1 LRAVGRARGEP
12 NEVTYFRSR
21 TVDRLLDRFCRYVE
35 VETTAVEESKQYPS
49 SPGQRELGKMLAA
62 ELEALELDD
71 VGVDKH
77 GIVMATI
84 PGNVNKASTIA
95 WLAHMDT
102 SPEASAK
109 NVQPVIHR
117 KYNGKDIVLPRDKS
131 KVIRVAETRRCWA
144 RTTRPG
150 SQSS

>member
-1 LRAVGRARGEP
+1 M
-12 NEVTYFRSR
+12 
-21 TVDRLLDRFCRYVE
+21 DRLLDRFCRYVE